1 MTERLTDAEL
11 TFLSE
16 WYRCDE
22 DGMEYYHR
30 AIAELRELRENLAA
44 AELRESVWKAGPD
57 STFELAQQNA
67 KLVAALETLVQTHPA
82 AHQRRD
88 LLVRRLIT
96 AGGEDPA
103 IEALLMGQNALASVK
118 GEQG

>member
-1 MTERLTDAEL
+1 MTEPLTAAEL
-11 TFLSE
+11 EHIVEAAGSTYAAHLAV
-16 WYRCDE
+16 
-22 DGMEYYHR
+22 R